1 MRNSKHLILA
11 VLVSNTLIFGST
23 ALAQANKKTNSAKS
37 NATANKK
44 AAAAKRTQ
52 TVKKKPTAPVKS
64 APPRAAVAPARKVYT
79 KELNQQIRQQL
90 AQALDYMRSG
100 QHLQAANSFFSL
112 SRRSELRAERPQLKY
127 FLGLSLMELNL
138 NQIAAFQFV
147 DVIRSSDTRY
157 RKQAIEKLSV
167 VADRLGDETLLNYS
181 VLRLN
186 VSEFPAGHQEM
197 LYYRLGEVK
206 LKNGDFSQAASY
218 FSKVG
223 PKSRFFYNALFNK
236 GLAELEAKQTSLA
249 LGTFQNLLQ
258 SRASSKITDTNK
270 VAAQMAIART
280 YYQMGDFDKSI
291 QAYNAVPRDHVMWH
305 DALFEKSW
313 AMLRSA
319 RFRSAL
325 SNFQSLHSTYYEDT
339 YIPESLLLRSI
350 IYLYICKYDEMEKV
364 LTLFETQYNP
374 IRTQLNAFLRANN
387 SSATFYNELERAQ
400 KIVKSED
407 DKRKLR
413 VPFMVLR
420 HVMNEGDVK
429 RNFQYLAK
437 LGEEK
442 KLIEENVALR
452 NSSLGQY
459 SSKILTNRVK
469 NTKLTIGDMA
479 KAHLLNIR
487 MELRDLN
494 EQASFIRYEM
504 INGQKES
511 VKKRLAGKD
520 LPGAINENVDKTF
533 YVENGYEYY
542 PFQGEYWLDEVGNYH
557 YLGQQSC
564 EE

>member
-1 MRNSKHLILA
+1 MKNSTSLILA
-11 VLVSNTLIFGST
+11 VIISSSVAWGQNTNKSKT
-23 ALAQANKKTNSAKS
+23 AKPS
-37 NATANKK
+37 ANKK
-44 AAAAKRTQ
+44 ATVQAKKATPA
-52 TVKKKPTAPVKS
+52 KKMIPVAKPSVTRSKATPAPK
-64 APPRAAVAPARKVYT
+64 KIYT
-79 KELNQQIRQQL
+79 KELNQHIRQQL
-90 AQALDYMRSG
+90 SQALEYMRAG
-100 QHLQAANSFFSL
+100 QHLQAANAFFSL
-112 SRRSELRAERPQLKY
+112 SRRSELRQERPQLKY

-147 DVIRSSDTRY
+147 DVIRSPDNRY

-186 VSEFPAGHQEM
+186 VSDFPAAHQEM
-197 LYYRLGEVK
+197 LLYRLGEVK
-206 LKNGDFSQAASY
+206 LKGGSFSEAASY

-223 PKSRFFYNALFNK
+223 PKSRFYYNAMFNK
-236 GLAELEAKQTSLA
+236 GLAELEAKQTALA
-249 LGTFQNLLQ
+249 LSTFQNLLR
-258 SRASSKITDTNK
+258 SRSSAKVTDTNK
-270 VAAQMAIART
+270 VAAQIAIART
-280 YYQMGDFDKSI
+280 YYQMGDFDNAI
-291 QAYNAVPRDHVMWH
+291 QAYNAVPRDHVLWH

-325 SNFQSLHSTYYEDT
+325 SNFQSLHSTYYEDA

-374 IRTQLNAFLRANN
+374 IRAQLNSFLRSNN
-387 SSATFYNELERAQ
+387 ASASFFNELDKAQ
-400 KIVKSED
+400 KAFKTEEE
-407 DKRKLR
+407 KKKLR
-413 VPFMVLR
+413 LPYTVLK
-420 HVMNEGDVK
+420 HVLNEGDVK
-429 RNFQYLAK
+429 RGFQYLTR
-437 LGEEK
+437 LSEERRV
-442 KLIEENVALR
+442 IEENAALR

-459 SSKILTNRVK
+459 AVKILTNRVK
-469 NTKLTIGDMA
+469 NTKLTIGDMG
-479 KAHLLNIR
+479 KAHLLNVR

-494 EQASFIRYEM
+494 EQAGFIRYEM

-511 VKKRLAGKD
+511 MKKKLSDKN
-520 LPGAINENVDKTF
+520 LPQGQINENVDKTF

>member
-1 MRNSKHLILA
+1 MKNSTSLILA
-11 VLVSNTLIFGST
+11 VIISSTVAWGQNTNKNKT
-23 ALAQANKKTNSAKS
+23 AKPS
-37 NATANKK
+37 ANKK
-44 AAAAKRTQ
+44 ASVQAKKTAPA
-52 TVKKKPTAPVKS
+52 KKITPVAKPTVT
-64 APPRAAVAPARKVYT
+64 RAKAAPAPKKIYT
-79 KELNQQIRQQL
+79 KELNQHIRQQL
-90 AQALDYMRSG
+90 SQALEYMRAG
-100 QHLQAANSFFSL
+100 QHLQAANAFFSL
-112 SRRSELRAERPQLKY
+112 SRRSELRQERPQLKY

-147 DVIRSSDTRY
+147 DVIRSPDNRY

-186 VSEFPAGHQEM
+186 VSDFPTAHQEM
-197 LYYRLGEVK
+197 LFYRLGEVK
-206 LKNGDFSQAASY
+206 LKAGAFSEAASY

-223 PKSRFFYNALFNK
+223 PKSRFYYNAMFNK
-236 GLAELEAKQTSLA
+236 GLAELEAKQTALA
-249 LGTFQNLLQ
+249 LSTFQNLLR
-258 SRASSKITDTNK
+258 SRSSAKVTDTNK
-270 VAAQMAIART
+270 VAAQIAIART
-280 YYQMGDFDKSI
+280 YYQMGDFDNAI
-291 QAYNAVPRDHVMWH
+291 QAYNAVPRDHVLWH

-325 SNFQSLHSTYYEDT
+325 SNFQSLHSTYYEDA

-374 IRTQLNAFLRANN
+374 IRAQLNSFLRSNN
-387 SSATFYNELERAQ
+387 ASASFFNELDKAQ
-400 KIVKSED
+400 KAFKTEEE
-407 DKRKLR
+407 KKKLR
-413 VPFMVLR
+413 LPYTVLK
-420 HVMNEGDVK
+420 HVLNEGDVK
-429 RNFQYLAK
+429 RGFQYLTR
-437 LGEEK
+437 LSEERK
-442 KLIEENVALR
+442 VIEENAALR

-459 SSKILTNRVK
+459 AVKILTNRVK
-469 NTKLTIGDMA
+469 NTKLTIGDMG
-479 KAHLLNIR
+479 KAHLLNVR

-494 EQASFIRYEM
+494 EQAGFIRYEM

-511 VKKRLAGKD
+511 MKKKLSDKN
-520 LPGAINENVDKTF
+520 LPQGQINDNVDKTF